1 MGARGAFAAAVA
13 ASFITTVL
21 NSLTPQIFRFTID
34 SVLGSSRYPYLS
46 EHLWVMALIL
56 AAVALLSGAVMFVSR
71 YQTARAGENFAKNM
85 RDTLFTHVQKL
96 PMSWHDKNQ
105 TGDIIQRCT
114 SDVEVIRNFVV
125 TQLLEVF
132 RTIFLVAVS
141 FGMMV
146 AMNVK
151 LSMIVLLFV
160 PLVVVYSAV
169 FYRLI
174 ARRFT
179 DADEA
184 EGALSTVVQENATG
198 VRVVRAFGREKYEMD
213 RFLEKNNAF
222 ANLWIRLGTL
232 SGLYW
237 GVGDL
242 ITGLQVVTIIVLGAV
257 EAVHGNISVGEF
269 VAFASY
275 NTALVW
281 PIRGLGRILSDMSK
295 AGVSFDRVDYILGS
309 QEEGYQKEPSS
320 EVFAKHVER
329 GGELWKS
336 YDISFSHVDFQYE
349 DGKKVLDDVSF
360 HIPQGATFG
369 ILGGTGSGKSTIVQ
383 LLERFYSLKDQRSSI
398 TIGGKDIRE
407 IPLEQLRRNI
417 GMVLQ
422 EPFLYSRTIRE
433 NIAASRPDA
442 TMEEIREAA
451 RIACVDDAVMSF
463 PDGYETLVGERGVTL
478 SGGQRQRVAIARML
492 LQKAPIMVFD
502 DSLSAVDSETDHKI
516 RQALKECMK
525 NTTVILIS
533 HRITTLMGAS
543 QILVLNQGKMEEMGT
558 HQELIERNGIYR
570 QVYEIQMSHDDRKEV
585 RSNGSL

>member
-1 MGARGAFAAAVA
+1 MKKHRRLQLISRFFVGARGAFAAAVA

-56 AAVALLSGAVMFVSR
+56 AAVALLSGAAMFVSR

-146 AMNVK
+146 SMNVK

-275 NTALVW
+275 NTTLVW

-320 EVFAKHVER
+320 EVFVKHVER
-329 GGELWKS
+329 GGGTVE
-336 YDISFSHVDFQYE
+336 
-349 DGKKVLDDVSF
+349 
-360 HIPQGATFG
+360 
-369 ILGGTGSGKSTIVQ
+369 IL
-383 LLERFYSLKDQRSSI
+383 
-398 TIGGKDIRE
+398 
-407 IPLEQLRRNI
+407 
-417 GMVLQ
+417 
-422 EPFLYSRTIRE
+422 
-433 NIAASRPDA
+433 
-442 TMEEIREAA
+442 
-451 RIACVDDAVMSF
+451 
-463 PDGYETLVGERGVTL
+463 
-478 SGGQRQRVAIARML
+478 
-492 LQKAPIMVFD
+492 
-502 DSLSAVDSETDHKI
+502 
-516 RQALKECMK
+516 
-525 NTTVILIS
+525 
-533 HRITTLMGAS
+533 
-543 QILVLNQGKMEEMGT
+543 
-558 HQELIERNGIYR
+558 
-570 QVYEIQMSHDDRKEV
+570 
-585 RSNGSL
+585 